1 MMFNYHL
8 ICAVALY
15 QVDINLTYFVS
26 MAEDGEKIRV
36 LKEEMRGE
44 SIEIFPWSVPQT
56 VCWMTILWFVQTVTL
71 HTVAAGSLFG
81 KGLWPMEKTCSAL
94 VEKRWSLPRSLIL
107 PPFIHLYCSVIH
119 LLQRNPTLAWCL
131 MVSPLKIIAL
141 KYKSSVRSIDRMKWF
156 SKLEFV

>member
-1 MMFNYHL
+1 MVFNYCL

-44 SIEIFPWSVPQT
+44 PIEIFPWSVPQT

-71 HTVAAGSLFG
+71 HTVAAGSVFG
-81 KGLWPMEKTCSAL
+81 RGHDLWRKLVLPAL
-94 VEKRWSLPRSLIL
+94 AEKRWSLPRSLDYSPIYTTLLFCNSPSSKKSHTSMMFNGIL
-107 PPFIHLYCSVIH
+107 HL
-119 LLQRNPTLAWCL
+119 
-131 MVSPLKIIAL
+131 K
-141 KYKSSVRSIDRMKWF
+141 
-156 SKLEFV
+156 